1 MVSSTTPKHLPP
13 GPEEHFSLTV
23 NQESLAFLER
33 AILAYGDCFRVQSTD
48 RKDDSYVLLN
58 PEHVKHVLL
67 TNSANYRKG
76 VGFERVK
83 MLLGN
88 GIIVSDGDHWRRQR
102 TMLQPAFK
110 QAKIADLSRHIKAS
124 CLAVRDQWRLLARDR
139 ATIDIT
145 TAMSQFGLDVILR
158 CIFSDDLEG
167 ICSKAGGNPFAFL
180 ASDSERD
187 LNMAKR
193 FRELSQLVRECVE
206 ERRTSG
212 ARPADFL
219 SDMIDARD
227 KRTGEGMSDKEI
239 VDEVNTMI
247 IAGHETS
254 AGTLNWAWYL
264 ISRHPEVEAKLLA
277 ELDAGILDDD
287 VQLGDVMHLSYMR
300 QVLLETLRLY
310 PPVWLYTRRAI
321 ADDQLGDYAVPAGT
335 HIYLSP
341 YLLHRQ
347 AGLWPEPEPEAFH
360 PDRFAA
366 GSADKRHRQAY
377 IPFSAG
383 ARRCIGEH
391 FAFVEMQMHLAI
403 MLREFKLT
411 HVPDKPITIDLAIN
425 LRTLYPIYMSL
436 EPRMTDTAK

>member
-33 AILAYGDCFRVQSTD
+33 AIPAYGDCFRVQSTD

-58 PEHVKHVLL
+58 PEHVKHVLI
-67 TNSANYRKG
+67 TNHTNYQKG

-88 GIIVSDGDHWRRQR
+88 GIIVSDGDMWRRQR

-110 QAKIADLSRHIKAS
+110 LAKIADLARHIKAS
-124 CLAVRDQWRLLARDR
+124 SLAVRDQWRTLARDR

-158 CIFSDDLEG
+158 CIFSEDLER

-193 FRELSQLVRECVE
+193 FRELNQLVRECVE
-206 ERRTSG
+206 ERRASG

-227 KRTGEGMSDKEI
+227 KRTGEGMSVKEI

-277 ELDAGILDDD
+277 ELDANIPDENVQLDD
-287 VQLGDVMHLSYMR
+287 VMRLNYMR

-321 ADDQLGDYAVPAGT
+321 GDDKLGEYAVPAGT

-347 AGLWPEPEPEAFH
+347 ADLWPEPEVFD
-360 PDRFAA
+360 PDRF
-366 GSADKRHRQAY
+366 GADKVEKRPREAY

-391 FAFVEMQMHLAI
+391 FAFVEMQMHLAM
-403 MLREFKLT
+403 MLREFKLQ
-411 HVPDKPITIDLAIN
+411 HVPDKPIAIDLAIN
-425 LRTLYPIYMSL
+425 LRTLYPIYMSI
-436 EPRMTDTAK
+436 EPRITDTV